1 MAFRTSIK
9 DIMLKKFFNGILALF
24 ATGSVSAQAEPVKVL
39 FIGNSYTHMNNM
51 PKMFEKISKDAG
63 MNVIVE
69 KCAQSG
75 ASFKVHSEREE
86 VYEAIKSRDWDYVI
100 LQGYSRELTFDPE
113 HIDTATVPYLNKI
126 TTSIYDNYAC
136 TNVLF
141 YMTWGYEDGY
151 HEREETNS
159 YLKMAHKIEEG
170 YRYLSDVYNVPA
182 VPVGMVW
189 KEVKATNSMDLYAKD
204 RAHPS
209 KEGSYLVASTFFE
222 SIFGFQQNENIG
234 LIKERRAR
242 TIREAVSDVVTEK
255 RELYKLSRHQ
265 LDLEILSDETGDKK
279 DRFSVKYTL
288 DHANAKSIQ
297 WIFDEEE
304 TREGTEGIFEFE
316 KRGKHKIQANVV
328 TECGNTRTYEREID
342 FKAINCRRNRRK
354 QED

>member
-141 YMTWGYEDGY
+141 YI
-151 HEREETNS
+151 S
-159 YLKMAHKIEEG
+159 FA
-170 YRYLSDVYNVPA
+170 
-182 VPVGMVW
+182 
-189 KEVKATNSMDLYAKD
+189 
-204 RAHPS
+204 
-209 KEGSYLVASTFFE
+209 LVTFFE
-222 SIFGFQQNENIG
+222 SP
-234 LIKERRAR
+234 
-242 TIREAVSDVVTEK
+242 
-255 RELYKLSRHQ
+255 
-265 LDLEILSDETGDKK
+265 
-279 DRFSVKYTL
+279 
-288 DHANAKSIQ
+288 
-297 WIFDEEE
+297 
-304 TREGTEGIFEFE
+304 FEDSF
-316 KRGKHKIQANVV
+316 
-328 TECGNTRTYEREID
+328 
-342 FKAINCRRNRRK
+342 
-354 QED
+354 